1 MDSIYHAYNLHY
13 YNCFKIHKNF
23 VTFYNKLKMP
33 QGWHNRKDTGSD
45 DWHLLCM
52 VQSWSDSHGP
62 PLKEVSKTGSAL
74 ALLVIPHH
82 LHQYTDPGVCCE
94 VECTSD
100 LPITPQSV
108 KQVPILSFR
117 RIGFPLLVTIQILI
131 GEITEH
137 FTLK

>member
-45 DWHLLCM
+45 DWRLLCM
-52 VQSWSDSHGP
+52 VRSWSDSHD
-62 PLKEVSKTGSAL
+62 PLLQEVSKTGSAL
-74 ALLVIPHH
+74 ALLVISHH
-82 LHQYTDPGVCCE
+82 LHQYTDPGVCCA
-94 VECTSD
+94 TSD

-108 KQVPILSFR
+108 KQVPILPFR
-117 RIGFPLLVTIQILI
+117 HIRFPLLVTIQILI